1 MTETAV
7 ETPAVTSKKGVK
19 GKATKKAAAK
29 TGKPNVPS
37 HPPTSQMVDSAIKNL
52 NEKGGSSLRAVRKY
66 IAAQYKVDTSKSTHI
81 KKYLKSAVASGKL
94 VQTKGTG
101 ATGSFKFPAKDKPT
115 KKPSTKPKKTAK
127 SPAKKSAVKPKAVA
141 KKTKVATKSPAKPK
155 PKPKK
160 LKVTTAKPAK
170 KTTSPKRKAPK
181 RK

>member
-7 ETPAVTSKKGVK
+7 ETPVVTSKKGVK
-19 GKATKKAAAK
+19 VKATKKAAAK

-101 ATGSFKFPAKDKPT
+101 VTGSFKFPSKDKPV
-115 KKPSTKPKKTAK
+115 KKPSSKPKKTTK
-127 SPAKKSAVKPKAVA
+127 SPAKKAVGKPKTVA
-141 KKTKVATKSPAKPK
+141 KKVASK

-160 LKVTTAKPAK
+160 LKVSTAKPTK
-170 KTTSPKRKAPK
+170 KTASPKRKAPK